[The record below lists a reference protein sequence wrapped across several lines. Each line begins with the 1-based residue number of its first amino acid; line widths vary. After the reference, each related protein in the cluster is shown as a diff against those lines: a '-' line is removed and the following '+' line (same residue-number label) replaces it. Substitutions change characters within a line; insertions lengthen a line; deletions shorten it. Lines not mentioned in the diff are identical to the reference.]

1 AFEVLKAA
9 LRKDSFNEVIRSG
22 VFDGYAE
29 LKNPNAI
36 PIVTDWT
43 RYGKPNLAREAAVR
57 ALAKLGDGRSEVGD
71 ILTSLLDDQWF
82 KVRLEAAVGLGNLL
96 DSKALPALEQLVSK
110 ELDGRVKRRARES
123 IRKIQMGREA
133 TDEFRQMRED
143 IDKLRDE
150 NRLLKERLDRLES
163 VPSKR

>member
-1 AFEVLKAA
+1 M
-9 LRKDSFNEVIRSG
+9 
-22 VFDGYAE
+22 
-29 LKNPNAI
+29 
-36 PIVTDWT
+36 
-43 RYGKPNLAREAAVR
+43 
-57 ALAKLGDGRSEVGD
+57 
-71 ILTSLLDDQWF
+71 
-82 KVRLEAAVGLGNLL
+82 GLGNLL
-96 DSKALPALEQLVSK
+96 DSKALPAIEQLVSK

-163 VPSKR
+163 VPVKK

>member
-1 AFEVLKAA
+1 MKAA

-36 PIVTDWT
+36 PIVTEWT
-43 RYGKPNLAREAAVR
+43 RYGKANFAREAAVR
-57 ALAKLGDGRSEVGD
+57 ALAKLGEGRPEVSD
-71 ILTSLLDDQWF
+71 ILTGLLDDQWF

-110 ELDGRVKRRARES
+110 ELDCRVKRRARES

-163 VPSKR
+163 VPVKK